1 MKSAE
6 LYYSARA
13 IRPALPFPNAATRR
27 EILRKIV
34 DFLLI
39 VASSAGIV
47 AIMVFLTAFA

>member
-6 LYYSARA
+6 LYFPSHA
-13 IRPALPFPNAATRR
+13 IRSALPFPNAATRR
-27 EILRKIV
+27 DILRKIV

-39 VASSAGIV
+39 VASCIGIV